1 MKKLI
6 VILLFAVATIAFYA
20 CESTE
25 SVTNVQ
31 RNVGA
36 EVLGEGTKIK
46 DIKCDSSA
54 MGKIVYDR
62 DFGVP
67 MYCNGSGW
75 TPLSGKDGV
84 DGKDGTDGK
93 DGVNGKD
100 GADGEDGWFCVVESR
115 STSSFFLN
123 CDGDTATVSLDWK
136 VADGCKIASQTQ
148 TLVRVVCDSDTIDVP
163 YGIKGPKGPTAP
175 LPDSLKADIQ
185 GE

>member
-1 MKKLI
+1 MKKLAI
-6 VILLFAVATIAFYA
+6 ILLFAMTTITFYA

-36 EVLGEGTKIK
+36 DVLEEGKKVK

-54 MGKIVYDR
+54 IGKIVYDR
-62 DFGVP
+62 EFGVP

-75 TPLSGKDGV
+75 TPLSGKDGKDGKDGV
-84 DGKDGTDGK
+84 DGKDGN
-93 DGVNGKD
+93 NGKD
-100 GADGEDGWFCVVESR
+100 GEDGEDGWFCVIDSR

-123 CDGDTATVSLDWK
+123 CDGDTATISLDWN
-136 VADGCKIASQTQ
+136 VDEGCKIASQTE

-163 YGIKGPKGPTAP
+163 HSIKGPKGPAAP
-175 LPDSLKADIQ
+175 LPDSLKASDS
-185 GE
+185 E